1 MVCVTFGDVKV
12 RYWIKTEEPS
22 SQQERA
28 LGDKYG
34 ACDGKYIAP
43 FPPTALFNIGA
54 LTKLFLFLEICPARL
69 N

>member
-1 MVCVTFGDVKV
+1 MTFGDVKV
-12 RYWIKTEEPS
+12 RYWIKT
-22 SQQERA
+22 ERA

-54 LTKLFLFLEICPARL
+54 LFLEICPARL